1 LNKKSL
7 PVVPAHPK
15 DHPSSKMEKGV
26 RLVVCEAEPLEEV
39 AVREKEEEPNDG
51 TSTGGAASIVVAVEE
66 RLGDDSDL
74 DDELESIFHHHCKG
88 DPHSSSANRERSE
101 IHTLP
106 EEIIVKVLQR
116 VTEATAVCR
125 AAQTCRALRVLCAL
139 QGSLWR
145 RLFQV
150 RWGDAEECRPC
161 EHPLCFRS
169 NADHDSRTHWKET
182 YIKWHAVDQNWK
194 TGSCSVNSL
203 EGHMGSVCA
212 CAFTGENTLVTVGED
227 SSIKWW
233 DLQVMRC
240 NFSLDKA
247 HLVYYPYP
255 YLYLHSFLRSNY

>member
-1 LNKKSL
+1 
-7 PVVPAHPK
+7 
-15 DHPSSKMEKGV
+15 MEKGV
-26 RLVVCEAEPLEEV
+26 RLVVCEAEPQEV
-39 AVREKEEEPNDG
+39 AVPEEEEQVASNDG
-51 TSTGGAASIVVAVEE
+51 TSTGGAASIVVAIDE

-74 DDELESIFHHHCKG
+74 DDELESIFHHHRKG
-88 DPHSSSANRERSE
+88 DPHSSSANQERSE

-106 EEIIVKVLQR
+106 DEIIVQVLQR

-125 AAQTCRALRVLCAL
+125 AAQTCRTLRVLCAP
-139 QGSLWR
+139 GALWR

-169 NADHDSRTHWKET
+169 NADHDSRTHWKEA

-203 EGHMGSVCA
+203 EGHVGSVCA
-212 CAFTGENTLVTVGED
+212 CAITGENTLVTVGED

-233 DLQVMRC
+233 DLAVMRC

-247 HLVYYPYP
+247 HLVYHPYP
-255 YLYLHSFLRSNY
+255 YLYLHSSLRSNY